1 MGHSGPPVDSQ
12 PWGRAPKTREHT
24 SRAGGIP
31 TGRGGRA
38 PPFLKRGPEG
48 PVRHQSRRGDLP
60 GREEVWVGFQQL
72 RSAAFHLPHST
83 TGLPWPTDRRANV
96 RWSKSDWG
104 GSRLSIYR
112 NSPISPGQL
121 VNSTPHHPYKVGYLH
136 AACPNPRPSTAIL
149 ALPWPPRCLAI
160 RARPTPIPARLSPRR
175 LASPHLTWPTGQF
188 PSPART
194 HATLRGHRTPACL
207 APRRERRPVSR
218 PRPTG
223 APAQRG
229 RPSCVQTFC
238 GPKVIRGGRPPA
250 HRVLATVSR
259 GQLVNGLCRARGP
272 GRPPCLDPAR
282 VKSTR
287 CRIHSV
293 LGWVS
298 PAKSNGQLAN
308 EVGRKRRREG
318 PLAHGRESHPRGPL
332 QPPGAAGPQQGYLT
346 AYTTRLVTSVVCRG
360 FIPARGDIA
369 IRQPAPRGFSL
380 GAVASLLRCMA
391 RRPIRIQLRRA
402 GQHRRVP
409 ARILT

>member
-1 MGHSGPPVDSQ
+1 MTALCDEEPHILGLNSPVNVAYIYLPQ
-12 PWGRAPKTREHT
+12 LAHLTR
-24 SRAGGIP
+24 P
-31 TGRGGRA
+31 TGQLHA
-38 PPFLKRGPEG
+38 TPPI
-48 PVRHQSRRGDLP
+48 QSGLPARRMP
-60 GREEVWVGFQQL
+60 Q
-72 RSAAFHLPHST
+72 SAAIH
-83 TGLPWPTDRRANV
+83 G
-96 RWSKSDWG
+96 
-104 GSRLSIYR
+104 
-112 NSPISPGQL
+112 
-121 VNSTPHHPYKVGYLH
+121 HP
-136 AACPNPRPSTAIL
+136 
-149 ALPWPPRCLAI
+149 ALPCRLAASPSARVPP
-160 RARPTPIPARLSPRR
+160 PIPARLSPRR

-194 HATLRGHRTPACL
+194 HATLRGTGRLPAWPP
-207 APRRERRPVSR
+207 AVSAAGQPPPPYR
-218 PRPTG
+218 CSG
-223 APAQRG
+223 AAC

-259 GQLVNGLCRARGP
+259 GQLVNGLCRARRP
-272 GRPPCLDPAR
+272 GRPPCLDPLESSQRDAESIPSR
-282 VKSTR
+282 
-287 CRIHSV
+287 
-293 LGWVS
+293 LVS

-318 PLAHGRESHPRGPL
+318 PLAH
-332 QPPGAAGPQQGYLT
+332 AGSPIPEAPSNRPALPDLSQQGYLT